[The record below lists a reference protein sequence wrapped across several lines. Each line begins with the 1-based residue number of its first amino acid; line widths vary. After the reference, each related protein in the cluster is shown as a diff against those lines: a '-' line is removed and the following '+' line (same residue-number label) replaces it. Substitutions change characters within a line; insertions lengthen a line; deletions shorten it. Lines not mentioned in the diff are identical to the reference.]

1 MESSYSLSDYENDNA
16 KFFSKNQE
24 EPFLYKFTDVLYP
37 NPEFLSD
44 SIPDDVSSYR
54 VNLCIFYVDHS
65 CVLPFIKYA
74 VLKNETDGTVGFV
87 EFEKENTASENLESQ
102 VTQQLQSLF
111 DSGDNSSADL
121 FSNSYKGFIVKQD
134 DIYMFFD
141 ITSLL
146 KSGAQLKQ
154 GNVYSVAHEL
164 CSLTHIQGNAIGQNV
179 KNMFDKDD
187 DTFPKCAILQPW
199 FYNADGILEMIEVPQ
214 VFYICGEDL
223 RALTLDELNRGLN
236 DGTSGTFLT
245 TDCLID
251 YDDIGL
257 HYYFTDSVED
267 ADASYVRC
275 IVFLMKIQ
283 KKRKNMDPANYNSI
297 SFALDG
303 AQYWGVKSI
312 DQFVTI

>member
-1 MESSYSLSDYENDNA
+1 MDYQYSFDDFESESTQW
-16 KFFSKNQE
+16 FSKNKE
-24 EPFLYKFTDVLYP
+24 EPFIYKMNNILYP
-37 NPEFLSD
+37 NPEFLSE
-44 SIPDDVSSYR
+44 SIPDDVDSR
-54 VNLCIFYVDHS
+54 KTHMCIFCIDYN
-65 CVLPFIKYA
+65 CVLPFVKY
-74 VLKNETDGTVGFV
+74 VLFPDKTNETVDLL
-87 EFEKENTASENLESQ
+87 EMQELESLFEP
-102 VTQQLQSLF
+102 TEQLNLF
-111 DSGDNSSADL
+111 ENA
-121 FSNSYKGFIVKQD
+121 YRGFTDRGD

-164 CSLTHIQGNAIGQNV
+164 CSLQHIQGNVIGQNV

-214 VFYICGEDL
+214 VLYICGMDL
-223 RALTLDELNRGLN
+223 HALTLDELNRGTN
-236 DGTSGTFLT
+236 DSSAGTSGTFLI

-251 YDDIGL
+251 YDDVGL

-267 ADASYVRC
+267 AGESYVRC
-275 IVFLMKIQ
+275 IVFLMKIKEINLRKKQ
-283 KKRKNMDPANYNSI
+283 KNVDPTEHNTV
-297 SFALDG
+297 SFTLDG

>member
-1 MESSYSLSDYENDNA
+1 MDEQYSYSDFESDSA
-16 KFFSKNQE
+16 QWFSKNKE
-24 EPFLYKFTDVLYP
+24 EPFIYKMNNILYP

-44 SIPDDVSSYR
+44 SMPEDVDSKKIHA
-54 VNLCIFYVDHS
+54 CIYCIDYT
-65 CVLPFIKYA
+65 CVLPFVKY
-74 VLKNETDGTVGFV
+74 VLFPDKTNQTVDLLKLTTDG
-87 EFEKENTASENLESQ
+87 NLEQQ
-102 VTQQLQSLF
+102 VIDQFASIDDFTE
-111 DSGDNSSADL
+111 GT
-121 FSNSYKGFIVKQD
+121 YKGFTDRGD

-154 GNVYSVAHEL
+154 GFLYSVAHEL
-164 CSLTHIQGNAIGQNV
+164 CNLQQVYGYSIGENV

-214 VFYICGEDL
+214 VMYICGEDL
-223 RALTLDELNRGLN
+223 HALTLDELNRGI
-236 DGTSGTFLT
+236 DDGSGTSGTFLT

-267 ADASYVRC
+267 APESYVRC
-275 IVFLMKIQ
+275 IVFLMRIQ
-283 KKRKNMDPANYNSI
+283 KKHKNMDPSEYNTV
-297 SFALDG
+297 SFAVKSV
-303 AQYWGVKSI
+303 QYWGVKSI

>member
-1 MESSYSLSDYENDNA
+1 MDEQYSFSDFETDSA
-16 KFFSKNQE
+16 EWFSKNKE
-24 EPFLYKFTDVLYP
+24 EPFIYKMNNILYP
-37 NPEFLSD
+37 NPEFLSESMPEDMD
-44 SIPDDVSSYR
+44 SR
-54 VNLCIFYVDHS
+54 KTHMCIFCIDYT
-65 CVLPFIKYA
+65 CVLPFVKY
-74 VLKNETDGTVGFV
+74 VLFPDKMNDTVDLLSVAPG
-87 EFEKENTASENLESQ
+87 EDPLDQLE
-102 VTQQLQSLF
+102 SLF
-111 DSGDNSSADL
+111 DSTNAV
-121 FSNSYKGFIVKQD
+121 FETAYRGFTDRGD

-154 GNVYSVAHEL
+154 GIVYSVAHEL
-164 CSLTHIQGNAIGQNV
+164 CSLTHIQGNVIGQNV

-214 VFYICGEDL
+214 VMYICGEDL
-223 RALTLDELNRGLN
+223 RALTLDELNNGVN
-236 DGTSGTFLT
+236 DGASGTFLT

-267 ADASYVRC
+267 TDASYVRC

-283 KKRKNMDPANYNSI
+283 KKRKNADPANYNSI

-303 AQYWGVKSI
+303 VQYWGVKSI